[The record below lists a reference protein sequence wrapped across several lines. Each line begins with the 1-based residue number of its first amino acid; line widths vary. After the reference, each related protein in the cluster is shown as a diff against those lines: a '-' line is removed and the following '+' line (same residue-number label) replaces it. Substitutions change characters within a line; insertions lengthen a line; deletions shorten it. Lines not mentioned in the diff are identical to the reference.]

1 MAKKCKKTC
10 YFIDSFYQ
18 NCTKEI
24 GSSFEISQKMFIFIV
39 HHDFSEIEEEEE
51 EKGNKIVVCCPISR
65 G

>member
-10 YFIDSFYQ
+10 YFIDSFCQ
-18 NCTKEI
+18 NCTQEI
-24 GSSFEISQKMFIFIV
+24 DSSFDISQLMFIFIV
-39 HHDFSEIEEEEE
+39 HHNFSEIEEEE